1 MISANNTSS
10 KLFELEW
17 QIIEDKLSLG
27 VNGIEWLVMQVVLT
41 EERILSLIPWT
52 MRIVRTNNI
61 LFEEVVSDALTM
73 SSAPFY
79 EKYMLNWWISVD
91 ESLTYLSMLRKRDYD
106 RYFKFI
112 MQLQANRKDS
122 EHESTGIVD

>member
-17 QIIEDKLSLG
+17 QLIEDKLSLG

-41 EERILSLIPWT
+41 EERISSLIPWT
-52 MRIVRTNNI
+52 MRIVRNNEV

-79 EKYMLNWWISVD
+79 AKYKLNWWISVD
-91 ESLTYLSMLRKRDYD
+91 ESLTYLNVLRERDYD

-112 MQLQANRKDS
+112 MKLERK
-122 EHESTGIVD
+122 GYK